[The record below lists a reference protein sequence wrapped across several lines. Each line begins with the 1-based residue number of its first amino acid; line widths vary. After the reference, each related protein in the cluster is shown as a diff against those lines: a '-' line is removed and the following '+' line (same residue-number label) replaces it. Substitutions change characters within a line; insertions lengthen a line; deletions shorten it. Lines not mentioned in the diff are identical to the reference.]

1 MEFSY
6 FGISER
12 GEKVKGFLI
21 ADSLEDALKILK
33 GQGIKPVEVKRF
45 PFSFLRRKARV
56 KKKDLILFTMQF
68 QSIIT
73 SGVPIT
79 VGLESLKDE
88 ASSKELKAVIE
99 EIRLSLLQGNSIYG
113 AFSRFKDVFPPYYLG
128 ALKVG
133 EESGTL
139 PKTLERII
147 KVMEREEEQKS
158 KTIRALIYP
167 AFAVSTIL
175 IAALFYIFYVLP
187 KVLDLIKNIGTKLP
201 FITVLL
207 ISFVNFIRKFA
218 PVILLI
224 LVLSVIVV
232 AIAYRFDN
240 YREKIEAFTF
250 KRLGIISGILIK
262 SFYAQFTTFLALMLE
277 AGVDMSTS
285 LELLTF
291 STGSIYLKNL
301 IARIRELVSAGQSL
315 GQSLRNVDFP
325 PLMCSMVS
333 IGEETGT
340 LPNQLNNLSKY
351 YETELSR
358 TVERLQAVIEPVLI
372 IIIGIFAA
380 LIFVSVLLPIYES
393 IGSIR

>member
-6 FGISER
+6 FGINER

-21 ADSLEDALKILK
+21 ADSLEDAVKILK

-240 YREKIEAFTF
+240 YREKIEAFTL

-301 IARIRELVSAGQSL
+301 IVKIRELVSAGQSL
-315 GQSLRNVDFP
+315 GQSFRKVDFP
-325 PLMCSMVS
+325 PLMCSIVS